1 MNFGCLV
8 TFEVAMVH
16 VFFITAC
23 WPGSSRAPHSI
34 LPRVILMKPTCLLL
48 SIVICAIGSADA
60 AELKVLKVGTK
71 PESVCRGFDDKLYVT
86 MINGEEPGDGGIN
99 VIDGDAVT
107 EFCRGMNSP
116 KGLAFV
122 GGYLVCSDET
132 TVWKVDKSGTA
143 SKIARK
149 DDFPNPVE
157 FLNDVVASKDGKSV
171 YVAEMGQPGWMFD
184 PDGERKLWPVDS
196 DKAKPPMTGCVYK
209 VGLDGKIKLAVPA
222 GNKMLLAPN
231 GVTVIGNTDKE
242 VLVMGDFF
250 SGNIVSYDGTTFE
263 ILATGMRGADAVE
276 FGKDVIYV
284 SSWPLGKVWK
294 FDRKTKETTVLS
306 EDFTT
311 AADFFFDRKHHQ
323 LIVPDMVEGTLTF
336 LPLE

>member
-1 MNFGCLV
+1 
-8 TFEVAMVH
+8 
-16 VFFITAC
+16 
-23 WPGSSRAPHSI
+23 
-34 LPRVILMKPTCLLL
+34 MKPAILCLAF
-48 SIVICAIGSADA
+48 SIGVAVSTDA

-86 MINGEEPGDGGIN
+86 MINGDEPGDGGVN
-99 VIDGDAVT
+99 VVDGETVT

-132 TVWKVDKSGTA
+132 TVWKVDKAGTA
-143 SKIARK
+143 TKIAQK

-157 FLNDVVASKDGKSV
+157 FLNDVAASKDGKSV

-196 DKAKPPMTGCVYK
+196 DKAKPPMKGCVYK
-209 VGLDGKIKLAVPA
+209 VGLDGEIKLAVPA
-222 GNKMLLAPN
+222 GNKMLIAPN
-231 GVTVIGNTDKE
+231 GVTVTGKADRE

-250 SGNIVSYDGTTFE
+250 PGNIVSYDGETFT

-276 FGKDVIYV
+276 FGKGVIYV

-294 FDRKTKETTVLS
+294 FDRKTKQTTVLS

-311 AADFFFDRKHHQ
+311 AADFYFDRKANQ
-323 LIVPDMVEGTLTF
+323 LIVPDMLEGTLTF
-336 LPLE
+336 LPLGD

>member
-1 MNFGCLV
+1 MKTFG
-8 TFEVAMVH
+8 
-16 VFFITAC
+16 
-23 WPGSSRAPHSI
+23 
-34 LPRVILMKPTCLLL
+34 LLL
-48 SIVICAIGSADA
+48 SFMTYTIGSTDA

-86 MINGEEPGDGGIN
+86 MINEEEPGDGGIN
-99 VIDGDAVT
+99 VVDGDTVKT
-107 EFCRGMNSP
+107 FCRGMNSP

-122 GGYLVCSDET
+122 GGFLVCSDET
-132 TVWKVDKSGTA
+132 TVWKVDQAGVA
-143 SKIARK
+143 SRLAQK

-184 PDGERKLWPVDS
+184 PDGERKLWPIYS
-196 DKAKPPMTGCVYK
+196 DKAKPPMKGCVYK
-209 VGLDGKIKLAVPA
+209 VGLDGQIKLAVPA

-231 GVTVIGNTDKE
+231 GVTVIGDADKE

-250 SGNIVSYDGTTFE
+250 PGNIVSYDGATFE

-276 FGKDVIYV
+276 FGEDVIYV

-294 FDRKTKETTVLS
+294 FDRKTKKTTVLS

-311 AADFFFDRKHHQ
+311 AADFFFDRKNKQ
-323 LIVPDMVEGTLTF
+323 LIVPDMIEGTLTF